1 MNLDAEKTF
10 CVAMFNCNEE
20 ITMNSNQVK
29 GGLKEAAGKVQKK
42 FGDAIDSPSQEIK
55 GTARE
60 IEGKIQKNIGNAQ
73 EQAED
78 RAKNQQ
84 G

>member
-1 MNLDAEKTF
+1 
-10 CVAMFNCNEE
+10 
-20 ITMNSNQVK
+20 MNSNQVK
-29 GGLKEAAGKVQKK
+29 GAAKEAAGKIQKN

-60 IEGKIQKNIGNAQ
+60 VEGKIQKSIGHAQ

>member
-1 MNLDAEKTF
+1 MNR
-10 CVAMFNCNEE
+10 
-20 ITMNSNQVK
+20 NQVK
-29 GGLKEAAGKVQKK
+29 GAVKEAAGKVQKN
-42 FGDAIDSPSQEIK
+42 FGDAVDSPSHEIK

-60 IEGKIQKNIGNAQ
+60 VAGKVQKNIGNAQ

>member
-1 MNLDAEKTF
+1 
-10 CVAMFNCNEE
+10 
-20 ITMNSNQVK
+20 MNSNQVK
-29 GGLKEAAGKVQKK
+29 GAAKEAAGKIQKN

-60 IEGKIQKNIGNAQ
+60 VEGKIQKNIGHAQ